1 MKRGKTRISIY
12 IFISTFCLLVL
23 YGTGEAVGV
32 PTAEI
37 KSTID
42 SILDTLRDTKMSLPS
57 NKEERRGKIRTLI
70 NGRFDFEEMS
80 KRILARHWKK
90 RTPGEK
96 KEFVSIFSELLEASY
111 IRKVEAYTN
120 EKIIY
125 GKEVIR
131 GGGKYGAVS
140 TTIATKKV
148 DIPIDYKVILK
159 DSKWWIYDIVIEG
172 VSFISTYRS
181 QYNEVI
187 VKKSFAELIQQMKDK
202 LNEVNALMDEK
213 PAAEK

>member
-1 MKRGKTRISIY
+1 MKRGKIRISIY
-12 IFISTFCLLVL
+12 IFISAFCSFVL
-23 YGTGEAVGV
+23 FSTGETVGV

-42 SILDTLRDTKMSLPS
+42 SIVDVLNDKNLSLPS

-70 NGRFDFEEMS
+70 NGRFDFKEMS

-90 RTPGEK
+90 RTPAEK
-96 KEFVSIFSELLEASY
+96 KEFVSVFSGLLEASY
-111 IRKVEAYTN
+111 IRKVEAYTD
-120 EKIIY
+120 EEVIY

-131 GGGKYGAVS
+131 GGGKYGAVR

-187 VKKSFAELIQQMKDK
+187 VKKSFAELIKQMKDK
-202 LNEVNALMDEK
+202 LNEVNAIMDEK
-213 PAAEK
+213 LAAEK

>member
-1 MKRGKTRISIY
+1 MKRGNIRISIY
-12 IFISTFCLLVL
+12 IFISAFCSFVL
-23 YGTGEAVGV
+23 FGTGEAVSV

-37 KSTID
+37 KLTID
-42 SILDTLRDTKMSLPS
+42 SIVDVLKDKNLSLPS

-70 NGRFDFEEMS
+70 NGRFDFKEMS

-90 RTPGEK
+90 RTPAEK
-96 KEFVSIFSELLEASY
+96 KKFGSIFSGLLEASY
-111 IRKVEAYTN
+111 IRKVEAYTD
-120 EKIIY
+120 EKVIY

-181 QYNEVI
+181 QY
-187 VKKSFAELIQQMKDK
+187 
-202 LNEVNALMDEK
+202 
-213 PAAEK
+213 

>member
-1 MKRGKTRISIY
+1 MKRGKIRISIY
-12 IFISTFCLLVL
+12 IFISAFCLFVL
-23 YGTGEAVGV
+23 FSTVEAVGV
-32 PTAEI
+32 LTAEI
-37 KSTID
+37 KLTID
-42 SILDTLRDTKMSLPS
+42 SIVDVLKDKNLSLPS
-57 NKEERRGKIRTLI
+57 NKEDRRGKIRTLI
-70 NGRFDFEEMS
+70 NGRFDFKEMS

-90 RTPGEK
+90 RTPAEK
-96 KEFVSIFSELLEASY
+96 KEFVSIFSGLLEASY
-111 IRKVEAYTN
+111 IRKVEAYTD
-120 EKIIY
+120 EEVIY

-172 VSFISTYRS
+172 VSFISTYRN

-187 VKKSFAELIQQMKDK
+187 VKQSFAELIQKMKDK

-213 PAAEK
+213 LAAEK

>member
-1 MKRGKTRISIY
+1 MMRGKITIFIY
-12 IFISTFCLLVL
+12 IFISAFCLFILFS
-23 YGTGEAVGV
+23 TGESAGV
-32 PTAEI
+32 PKAEI

-42 SILDTLRDTKMSLPS
+42 AIIEVLKDKNLSLS
-57 NKEERRGKIRTLI
+57 ASKEERRSKIRTLI
-70 NGRFDFEEMS
+70 SGRFDFEEMS
-80 KRILARHWKK
+80 KRILARRWKK
-90 RTPGEK
+90 RTDEEK
-96 KEFVSIFSELLEASY
+96 KEFVSIFSKLLEASY
-111 IRKVEAYTN
+111 IGKFEAYTD
-120 EKIIY
+120 EKVIY

-187 VKKSFAELIQQMKDK
+187 VKKSFAELIQQMKNK
-202 LNEVNALMDEK
+202 LNEVNALMDKK
-213 PAAEK
+213 PVAEK